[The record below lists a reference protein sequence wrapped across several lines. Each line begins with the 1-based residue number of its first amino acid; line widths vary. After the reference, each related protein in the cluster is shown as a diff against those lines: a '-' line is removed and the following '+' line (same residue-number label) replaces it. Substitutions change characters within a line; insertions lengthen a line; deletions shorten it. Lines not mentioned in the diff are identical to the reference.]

1 MTTSYKILLV
11 VEPVLPPGG
20 TVVRHL
26 SSGHH
31 LEVLL
36 VMGTKTELVETGDR
50 ENHQHAELGKVPKS
64 GLEMISVAEL

>member
-1 MTTSYKILLV
+1 MSPAGSIV
-11 VEPVLPPGG
+11 S
-20 TVVRHL
+20 HL
-26 SSGHH
+26 TPGHH

-50 ENHQHAELGKVPKS
+50 ENHQHAELGKVPQS